1 MDIKGYYKTLGV
13 SENATPEEIKKA
25 YRQLAL
31 KYHPDRWATASEE
44 EKKKAEEEF
53 KKVAEA
59 YDTLGDEQKKQQ
71 YDSGYGSNDDIFGS
85 NSGGFDPFD
94 ILRRAGFTG
103 FGGGG
108 FNPFTQG
115 GRNIKWAKRGEDIET
130 NVTLTFKES
139 VEGVNKEVIAKR
151 KVECPDCNGTG
162 SEDKQ
167 EHKCSVC
174 NGTGTQTFTQRMG
187 NSFSMTQGPCQN
199 CHGTGR
205 VIEHKC
211 VRCNGTGY
219 IYQDHHE
226 DVHILAGVQNG
237 MRIAFQGLGNEG
249 ENGGPNGDL
258 IINVR
263 VTQKLPGYFKTE
275 GLNVVHTEEIN
286 FVDALLGTKFVV
298 DTPDGHEWEVNAHE
312 CTQPGEEYK
321 IANGGYP
328 DPNNQIKKGD
338 YIVRIKYNVPSSLT
352 KEQKKL
358 LKNFKEKLL

>member
-13 SENATPEEIKKA
+13 AENATADEIKKA
-25 YRQLAL
+25 YRALAM
-31 KYHPDRWATASEE
+31 KWHPDRWATGTEE
-44 EKKKAEEEF
+44 EKKKAEDEF

-59 YDTLGDEQKKQQ
+59 YDTLGDETKKQQ
-71 YDSGYGSNDDIFGS
+71 YDLGYGSNDGGFGS
-85 NSGGFDPFD
+85 DTGGFDPFD

-115 GRNIKWAKRGEDIET
+115 GGNVKWAKRGEDIET

-187 NSFSMTQGPCQN
+187 NSFTMSQGPCQN
-199 CHGTGR
+199 CHGTGK

-226 DVHILAGVQNG
+226 DVHIPAGVQNG

-258 IINVR
+258 IVNIWVM
-263 VTQKLPGYFKTE
+263 QKLPGYFKTE
-275 GLNVVHTEEIN
+275 GLNIVHEQYIN
-286 FVDALLGTKFVV
+286 VIDALLGTEITV
-298 DTPDGHEWEVNAHE
+298 DCPDEKQWKVKIPE
-312 CTQPGEEYK
+312 CTEPGKEFK
-321 IANGGYP
+321 QANGGFK
-328 DPNNQIKKGD
+328 DLNGGWRTGD
-338 YIVRIKYNVPSSLT
+338 YVVRTKYNMPGKLSKKQRKAL
-352 KEQKKL
+352 EQ
-358 LKNFKEKLL
+358 FKEEK